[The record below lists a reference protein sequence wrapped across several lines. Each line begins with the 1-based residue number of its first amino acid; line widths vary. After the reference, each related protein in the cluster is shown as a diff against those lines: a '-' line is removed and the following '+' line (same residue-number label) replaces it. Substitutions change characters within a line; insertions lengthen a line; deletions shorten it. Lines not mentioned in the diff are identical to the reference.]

1 LDRDTA
7 FAVSTVSELEGI
19 KDMSYDVFYN
29 GEISITPP
37 LTDADSAL
45 IAAIVNLERTEETKF
60 FFDAIAASD
69 EPDEPYYGGLLE
81 CSDDNAKII
90 PEEGESNPGAGKW
103 MRLLA
108 KYFFASRGYSL
119 DGQISWTS
127 DDDADDRGC
136 IFAKDQQVEVID
148 DHIINAGPSWSRS
161 SYASEDVK
169 EAIQNLVDSADSA
182 GCSDDLTV
190 VSAANVEALQLI
202 SAGL

>member
-1 LDRDTA
+1 
-7 FAVSTVSELEGI
+7 
-19 KDMSYDVFYN
+19 MSYDVFYN

-37 LTDADSAL
+37 MTDAD
-45 IAAIVNLERTEETKF
+45 AAIFTATVKSEHTEETKF

-81 CSDDNAKII
+81 LSEDNDKII

-103 MRLLA
+103 MRLMA
-108 KYFFASRGYSL
+108 RYFFASRGYSL
-119 DGQISWTS
+119 DGLISWTS

-148 DHIINAGPSWSRS
+148 DHIVNAGPSWSRS

-190 VSAANVEALQLI
+190 VSAANVEALQLL
-202 SAGL
+202 SKGM